1 MMYLAKHSVF
11 QSWKEIPPKNPL
23 LPPFNVEQGK
33 KVSEKP
39 LPLNVLLLPSL
50 SKFCNVMSWMSKLS
64 SNKPSWKSKSYK
76 KNS

>member
-11 QSWKEIPPKNPL
+11 QSWKEIPPKIPL
-23 LPPFNVEQGK
+23 LPPFNVEKGK
-33 KVSEKP
+33 KVSEKS

-50 SKFCNVMSWMSKLS
+50 SKFYNAMSWMSKLS
-64 SNKPSWKSKSYK
+64 SNKPSWKFKSYK